1 MSSQVSTVST
11 RSDERA
17 TSSPVT
23 LTDVLRSEWT
33 KLHSLRSTAYTLM
46 VTVLFG
52 VGVSALISYADG
64 RAYHQAAPIE
74 QSAFDPTAISLNGYI
89 HAQLGIAVLGVLM
102 LSSEFATGT
111 IHTSL
116 VAVPRRGRMLA
127 AKAAVCSAVVLV
139 AGQAVGFPMFFV
151 GQAVLKWQEAPHVTL
166 GQPHVLRAVLGT
178 GLYLA
183 VVGVLGVAV
192 GTLVRVTA
200 GGLAVMATVTL
211 LIPALAGLLSASWAK
226 AALKFWPTAAGARL
240 MTVVPDPDALGP
252 WAGFALLCAFVAVTM
267 TAAYA
272 MFRSRDA

>member
-1 MSSQVSTVST
+1 
-11 RSDERA
+11 
-17 TSSPVT
+17 
-23 LTDVLRSEWT
+23 
-33 KLHSLRSTAYTLM
+33 
-46 VTVLFG
+46 
-52 VGVSALISYADG
+52 
-64 RAYHQAAPIE
+64 
-74 QSAFDPTAISLNGYI
+74 
-89 HAQLGIAVLGVLM
+89 
-102 LSSEFATGT
+102 
-111 IHTSL
+111 
-116 VAVPRRGRMLA
+116 
-127 AKAAVCSAVVLV
+127 
-139 AGQAVGFPMFFV
+139 
-151 GQAVLKWQEAPHVTL
+151 
-166 GQPHVLRAVLGT
+166 
-178 GLYLA
+178 LA